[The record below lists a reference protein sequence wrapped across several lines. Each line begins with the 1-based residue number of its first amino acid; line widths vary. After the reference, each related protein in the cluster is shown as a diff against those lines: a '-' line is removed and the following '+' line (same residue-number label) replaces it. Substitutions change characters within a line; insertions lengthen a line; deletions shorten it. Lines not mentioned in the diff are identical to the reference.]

1 MLYQGRVIR
10 DVRDAHRAGIKPFQV
25 SWWRLVLVVTVCLCL
40 MVTNPA
46 NRPFWEEIISVW
58 PLSSSLLSSSSSSS
72 SKPIKSSSSSR
83 SFSNFLRRST
93 NYLFFTV
100 EHDSLRSKV
109 TLHAMGQSLDCV
121 YSSGNSNSNNNNNN
135 RRSYPNSYHDES
147 SSSVLSYL
155 SSQCLCPALAQHLAT
170 GRPLLYQGDSS
181 SSSSFSSVSVQR
193 NDRAFTAHRLLLWT
207 YLGMYLIS
215 LCLVNYPLAY
225 YASFS
230 TNRPLATLLLQPL
243 WHLLAPHPQAPLWST
258 LQAMAESSA
267 WIYPAWKRME
277 ILILVQQSDFWFRLS
292 PTNDTL
298 NFTWS
303 VVCFLMVAVLIQAAS
318 TRTWLPSSSA
328 SRRQWQRG
336 LGSLVLG
343 AMALGYLRGSHNLR
357 DPDAV
362 ARSRRQVPIV
372 PWLWPWVNNNNN
384 NYNNNNNPYEPTA
397 LIWTADPVTV
407 SWSKVIL
414 MATVTHSWDVALWWV
429 LANLAGA
436 MLGEYHFHNQ
446 ILVVFANSVVQA
458 VEDTMR
464 LLMGGYRRM
473 LRQLQYG
480 YF

>member
-10 DVRDAHRAGIKPFQV
+10 DARDAHRAGIKLFQV
-25 SWWRLVLVVTVCLCL
+25 SWWRFFLVVTVCFSL

-46 NRPFWEEIISVW
+46 NRPFWDPVLSAW
-58 PLSSSLLSSSSSSS
+58 PLSSSSLLSFSKSTTKSSSSS
-72 SKPIKSSSSSR
+72 SSSSSR

-100 EHDSLRSKV
+100 EHDPLRSKV
-109 TLHAMGQSLDCV
+109 TLHALGQSLDCP
-121 YSSGNSNSNNNNNN
+121 YSSNSNN
-135 RRSYPNSYHDES
+135 RRYPNSFHEE

-170 GRPLLYQGDSS
+170 GRPLLYHGDSS
-181 SSSSFSSVSVQR
+181 SSSSSSSVSVQR
-193 NDRAFTAHRLLLWT
+193 DRAFTAHRLLIWT
-207 YLGMYLIS
+207 YLVMYLIS

-230 TNRPLATLLLQPL
+230 TQRPFVTFLLQPL
-243 WHLLAPHPQAPLWST
+243 WHLLAPHPEAPLWST

-267 WIYPAWKRME
+267 WLYPAWKRME
-277 ILILVQQSDFWFRLS
+277 TLIVVQQSDSWFRLS
-292 PTNDTL
+292 RTNDTL

-303 VVCFLMVAVLIQAAS
+303 VLCFLIVAMLVQAAS
-318 TRTWLPSSSA
+318 EQAWLPSSSA
-328 SRRQWQRG
+328 SRRRQRG

-343 AMALGYLRGSHNLR
+343 AMALGYLRGSHNLH

-362 ARSRRQVPIV
+362 ARSRQQVPLV
-372 PWLWPWVNNNNN
+372 PWLWPLVNNN
-384 NYNNNNNPYEPTA
+384 NYNNPYETSMA
-397 LIWTADPVTV
+397 LMADPITVT
-407 SWSKVIL
+407 WTKLIL

-429 LANLAGA
+429 LANLAAA

-446 ILVVFANSVVQA
+446 ILVVFANSLVQA
-458 VEDTMR
+458 VEDSMR

-480 YF
+480 YY